1 MSMEIGILTFG
12 EMTRDPSTGR
22 MPSPRQR
29 LLDTLEQARLADE
42 VGLDVFGVGEH
53 HRGDFIASATPVILS
68 AIAAVTTRIR
78 LASTVTVLSSDDP
91 VRVWEQYATIDQISG
106 GRAEIMAG
114 RGSYT
119 ESFPLFGYSFHDYD
133 ALFAEKLDLLL
144 RIRDGNPVTWSGRFR
159 APLTDADIAP
169 HALQRRLPIWQAV
182 GGTVASAI
190 GAGQRGLPL
199 MIAFLA
205 GPIDAQRGLVDSYHA
220 AASRAGVN
228 PRSLRIRAS
237 VHGFVASD
245 MRHAEDVMYPHFVAG
260 MSQNNHRRD
269 EPFPLPR
276 EAFDLQTGPR
286 GMIVAGGPQEV
297 VDKIMTYRRLYG
309 IDRIMLQMG
318 FGGVPQ
324 KEHLKAIE
332 LLGTRV
338 APEIR
343 RLTKDDAA
351 PSAPPSS
358 APDTPP
364 DQAWRHRAERPSQ
377 VTNRSS
383 KEER

>member
-12 EMTRDPSTGR
+12 ETTRDPATGR

-91 VRVWEQYATIDQISG
+91 VRVWEQYATIDQLSG

-114 RGSYT
+114 RGSYI
-119 ESFPLFGYSFHDYD
+119 ESFPLFGYSLHDYD

-144 RIRDGNPVTWSGRFR
+144 RIRDDNPVTWSGRFR

-169 HALQRRLPIWQAV
+169 RAIQSRLPIWQAV
-182 GGTVASAI
+182 GGTAASAV

-205 GPIDAQRGLVDSYHA
+205 GPIGAHTGLVDFYRA
-220 AASRAGVN
+220 AASRAGV
-228 PRSLRIRAS
+228 PPEALRIGAS
-237 VHGFVASD
+237 VHGFVSSD
-245 MRHAEDVMYPHFVAG
+245 MRHARDVMYPHFVAG
-260 MSQNNHRRD
+260 MSQNGHQRG

-276 EAFDLQTGPR
+276 EAFDVQTGPG

-297 VDKIMTYRRLYG
+297 IDKIMAYRRLYG

-332 LLGTRV
+332 LLGTKV

-343 RLTKDDAA
+343 RLTGGSSQSAA
-351 PSAPPSS
+351 SPSS
-358 APDTPP
+358 AASASTD
-364 DQAWRHRAERPSQ
+364 AGHRA
-377 VTNRSS
+377 
-383 KEER
+383 

>member
-12 EMTRDPSTGR
+12 EVTRDPDTGR
-22 MPSPRQR
+22 TPSPRQR

-53 HRGDFIASATPVILS
+53 HRGDFIASSTPVILS
-68 AIAAVTTRIR
+68 AIASVTKRIR

-119 ESFPLFGYSFHDYD
+119 ESFPLFGYSLQDYD

-144 RIRDGNPVTWSGRFR
+144 RIRDHNPVTWSGRFH
-159 APLTDADIAP
+159 APLTDVDITP
-169 HALQRRLPIWQAV
+169 RSLQNRLPIWQAV
-182 GGTVASAI
+182 GGTAASAVE
-190 GAGQRGLPL
+190 AGRRGIPL

-205 GPIDAQRGLVDSYHA
+205 GPINAHTGLVDFYHA
-220 AASRAGVN
+220 AASRTDTSPEG
-228 PRSLRIRAS
+228 LRIGAS

-245 MRHAEDVMYPHFVAG
+245 MRHARDAMYPRFVAG
-260 MSQNNHRRD
+260 MSQNGHRRG

-276 EAFDLQTGPR
+276 KAFDLQTGPA

-297 VDKIMTYRRLYG
+297 IDKIMTYRRLYG

-318 FGGVPQ
+318 FGGMPQ
-324 KEHLKAIE
+324 KDH
-332 LLGTRV
+332 
-338 APEIR
+338 
-343 RLTKDDAA
+343 
-351 PSAPPSS
+351 
-358 APDTPP
+358 
-364 DQAWRHRAERPSQ
+364 
-377 VTNRSS
+377 
-383 KEER
+383 